1 MGARRADRRAVV
13 AAGECECDGVWSG
26 MGARQRAMWLL
37 SFDGPRIVV
46 AVHAFLAALAAAK
59 ENMVLPTR
67 SARPIRSSSRA
78 VGFTAGGAG
87 VVGSSMACEEQWAG
101 SSMID
106 ATGER

>member
-1 MGARRADRRAVV
+1 MSGQENSGGSGRVRVRRACGV
-13 AAGECECDGVWSG
+13 AWAHGNVRCGFYP
-26 MGARQRAMWLL
+26 
-37 SFDGPRIVV
+37 FDGPRIVV

-59 ENMVLPTR
+59 EKAGYGWPSR